1 MDSLSD
7 SYVTLFRN
15 VTKSIE
21 NLEKLAVKSKMP
33 EETRNLIEKEISSL
47 KQAQRAAEE
56 IYISQSKID
65 THTN

>member
-1 MDSLSD
+1 MGSLSD
-7 SYVTLFRN
+7 SYVTLFRS

-56 IYISQSKID
+56 KYISKSKID
-65 THTN
+65 MHTN